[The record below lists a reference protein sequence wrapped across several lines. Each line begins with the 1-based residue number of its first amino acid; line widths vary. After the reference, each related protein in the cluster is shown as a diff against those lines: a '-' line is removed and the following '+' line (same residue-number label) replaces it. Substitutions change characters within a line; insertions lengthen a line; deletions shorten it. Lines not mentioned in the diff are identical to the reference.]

1 MNLDTLNDKQIEA
14 VKTTE
19 GPILILAGPGSGKT
33 RVITHKI
40 AYLLEED
47 KCNPWEI
54 LAITFTNK
62 AAKEMKVRL
71 ESLIGDAAKGMQIS
85 TFHAFGLKIIKE
97 NYDFFHLNSTF
108 TILDESDSISVIKKV
123 LKDYANLSSEDKYSL
138 ILDIFENRQL
148 KQSMEYLN
156 ENIIISTIHGAKGL
170 EWEYVFIA
178 DVERRIFP
186 NYFTCKECPQR
197 DKFFERCKCRIVTPV
212 EDQLKMKIIDE
223 LSVFYVGVT
232 RARKQ
237 VYVSASANRYNSN
250 CQKFSSGFSCFVN
263 LPGIQLVNANKLK

>member
-33 RVITHKI
+33 KVITHKI

-71 ESLIGDAAKGMQIS
+71 EGLIGDAAKGMQIS
-85 TFHAFGLKIIKE
+85 TFHAFGLKIMKE

-123 LKDYANLSSEDKYSL
+123 LK
-138 ILDIFENRQL
+138 
-148 KQSMEYLN
+148 
-156 ENIIISTIHGAKGL
+156 
-170 EWEYVFIA
+170 
-178 DVERRIFP
+178 
-186 NYFTCKECPQR
+186 
-197 DKFFERCKCRIVTPV
+197 
-212 EDQLKMKIIDE
+212 E
-223 LSVFYVGVT
+223 L
-232 RARKQ
+232 
-237 VYVSASANRYNSN
+237 VSALIKVMLAFAKN
-250 CQKFSSGFSCFVN
+250 FSSLAKILIHSSS
-263 LPGIQLVNANKLK
+263 LSHSLSGIAKLSK